1 MEILFNT
8 SEALRHAWDI
18 AWRNY
23 VKSGVSDTSI
33 DVVFYAIYVNMFGR
47 GGHFHNIWNYNAY
60 RKLKRLDVGDDYK
73 FIDGCEKESS
83 HWEDLVIP
91 NTIESLVEFF
101 KESEIPYITQR
112 WEHRAILI
120 SARGEM
126 FFEYGTFY
134 FIAPYEI
141 APEEITSCFVFT
153 DESTHTFEYL
163 IRNTNGRY
171 TTIERRIKDTEVS
184 IEENYNDDIPY
195 VELCEFIENNEK
207 SGIAILRGAPG
218 TGKSSL
224 IRHFIAKF
232 PEREFVYLDPSA
244 FDSIGDG
251 PFIEELSE
259 HENAV
264 IILEDCEVLLKKRL
278 ESGDQKLAALLNL
291 SDGILGDGFGLHF
304 ICTINTDMNKIDDA
318 IQRKGRLRINYE
330 FRALTKE
337 KTKALAEKL
346 GKEIPD
352 GVELTLGDIFNYDD
366 VVEFGKK
373 KPKKIGFEL

>member
-1 MEILFNT
+1 MLFKT
-8 SEALRHAWDI
+8 KEALKTAWDV
-18 AWRNY
+18 AWQKY
-23 VKSGVSDTSI
+23 VSSGISDTTI
-33 DVVFYAIYVNMFGR
+33 DVVLYAIYVNMFGI
-47 GGHFHNIWNYNAY
+47 GGHVHNTWNYSTY
-60 RKLKRLDVGDDYK
+60 RKLKRLDVGDDFK
-73 FIDGCEKESS
+73 FVDGCEKESS
-83 HWEDLVIP
+83 HWDDLVIP
-91 NTIESLVEFF
+91 NTIESLVEYFS
-101 KESEIPYITQR
+101 ESDIPYITQR
-112 WEHRAILI
+112 WESRTILI
-120 SARGEM
+120 TSRGEM

-134 FIAPYEI
+134 FIAPYET
-141 APEEITSCFVFT
+141 APKDIVDRFVFT
-153 DESTHTFEYL
+153 DDSAHTFEYL
-163 IRNTNGRY
+163 IRNSNGHY
-171 TTIERRIKDTEVS
+171 TTIDRRIKDTEVN

-195 VELCEFIENNEK
+195 AELCDFIDNNDR

-224 IRHFIAKF
+224 IRHFITKF

-251 PFIEELSE
+251 PFIEELSD

-330 FRALTKE
+330 FRPLSKE
-337 KTKALAEKL
+337 KTHALAEKL
-346 GKEIPD
+346 GKDIPE
-352 GVELTLGDIFNYDD
+352 GIELTLGDIFHYDD

-373 KPKKIGFEL
+373 KQKKIGFDL